1 MLTNEQL
8 QEKLFQLTFEKQQL
22 ERFKHLN
29 ELILNGLN
37 AILSSDK
44 HEEIFQKLFAVIHE
58 VISCQHIVLLTVDE
72 REQCF
77 TVVGSTNQ
85 QLNISE
91 LPLEP
96 LRLIRDSTHNFFNV
110 KRIDWWQT
118 YFADTFNDVESL
130 LSHPFS
136 TSQSHYA
143 LMLLGNKRGAF
154 GVLIQELL
162 ISFTSFFANTLTQFE
177 TRKLI
182 AERDQLLQRQKNIEQ
197 SLVQQEKMA
206 SLGQLASGVAHE
218 LSNPLGFV
226 HSNLDTLRVYL
237 SDIEKVVQYHSI
249 STSKIKD
256 SLDIDIDI
264 DYLLEDGKDIIDESL
279 EGAVRARDII
289 NNLRIYSHP
298 DDKST
303 EVTCLNG
310 LLETAVKIANTQ
322 IKYNSVMELQLAEDK
337 PRITANANQ
346 LNQVIIN
353 LIVNANQAVPEGKGI
368 ITLNCRKE
376 GNSCYVDIA
385 DNGSGIPVAIQH
397 KIFEPFFTTKA
408 VGQGTGLGLSLSKA
422 IVEQHSGTIE
432 LCHSNAEGTLFRLQ
446 FPIALDK

>member
-8 QEKLFQLTFEKQQL
+8 QEKLSQLTYEKQQL

-44 HEEIFQKLFAVIHE
+44 HDEIFQKLFAVIHE
-58 VISCQHIVLLTVDE
+58 AISCQHIMLLMVDE
-72 REQCF
+72 QEQRF

-85 QLNISE
+85 HLNISE

-110 KRIDWWQT
+110 KRVDWWQT
-118 YFADTFNDVESL
+118 YFAVTFNDVESL

-136 TSQSHYA
+136 TSQSHYV
-143 LMLLGNKRGAF
+143 LMLLGNKRGVF
-154 GVLIQELL
+154 GAPIQELL
-162 ISFTSFFANTLTQFE
+162 VSFTSFFANTLTQFE

-182 AERDQLLQRQKNIEQ
+182 VERDQLLQRQKNIEQ

-206 SLGQLASGVAHE
+206 SLGQLAAGIAHE
-218 LSNPLGFV
+218 LNNPLGFV
-226 HSNLDTLRVYL
+226 YSNLDTLRVYL

-249 STSKIKD
+249 NTKKIKD
-256 SLDIDIDI
+256 TLNIDI
-264 DYLLEDGKDIIDESL
+264 DYLLDGGKDIINESL
-279 EGAVRARDII
+279 EGAVRAREII

-298 DDKST
+298 DEKST
-303 EVTCLNG
+303 KVTCLNG

-322 IKYNSVMELQLAEDK
+322 VKYNSVMDLQLAEDK
-337 PRITANANQ
+337 PNIIANANQ

-353 LIVNANQAVPEGKGI
+353 LIINANQAVPVGKGI
-368 ITLNCRKE
+368 ITLNCRRQ

-397 KIFEPFFTTKA
+397 KIFEPFFTTKL

-432 LCHSNAEGTLFRLQ
+432 LCHSDADGTLFRLH
-446 FPIALDK
+446 FPIAPN

>member
-8 QEKLFQLTFEKQQL
+8 QEKLFQLTYEKQQL
-22 ERFKHLN
+22 ERFKYLN
-29 ELILNGLN
+29 ELILNGLK

-58 VISCQHIVLLTVDE
+58 VISCQHIVLLMADE
-72 REQCF
+72 QEQRLI
-77 TVVGSTNQ
+77 VVGSTNLR
-85 QLNISE
+85 LNISE

-96 LRLIRDSTHNFFNV
+96 LRLMRGSTHNFFNV

-118 YFADTFNDVESL
+118 HFADTFNDVESL

-136 TSQSHYA
+136 TSQSHYV

-154 GVLIQELL
+154 GAQIQELL

-177 TRKLI
+177 TRKLV
-182 AERDQLLQRQKNIEQ
+182 AERDKLLQRQKNIEQ
-197 SLVQQEKMA
+197 RLVQQEKMA
-206 SLGQLASGVAHE
+206 SLGQLAAGVAHE
-218 LSNPLGFV
+218 LNSPLGFV

-237 SDIEKVVQYHSI
+237 GDIGKVVRYHCI
-249 STSKIKD
+249 NTANIKD
-256 SLDIDIDI
+256 TLDIDI
-264 DYLLEDGKDIIDESL
+264 DYLLDDGKDIIDESL
-279 EGAVRARDII
+279 EGAVRACDII

-303 EVTCLNG
+303 EVACLNG

-322 IKYNSVMELQLAEDK
+322 IKYNSVLDLQLAEDK
-337 PRITANANQ
+337 PRINANANQ

-353 LIVNANQAVPEGKGI
+353 LILNADQAVPEGKGI
-368 ITLNCRKE
+368 ITLRCSNE
-376 GNSCYVDIA
+376 GSSCYVDIA
-385 DNGSGIPVAIQH
+385 DNGSGISAEIQH
-397 KIFEPFFTTKA
+397 KIFEPFFTTKV

-432 LCHSNAEGTLFRLQ
+432 LCHSNANGTLFRLH

>member
-8 QEKLFQLTFEKQQL
+8 QEKLSQLTYEKQQL

-37 AILSSDK
+37 AILTSDK

-58 VISCQHIVLLTVDE
+58 VISCQHIVLLMVDE
-72 REQCF
+72 QEQRL
-77 TVVGSTNQ
+77 TLVGSTNQ
-85 QLNISE
+85 GLNISD

-96 LRLIRDSTHNFFNV
+96 LRLIRNSTHNFFNV
-110 KRIDWWQT
+110 KRVDWWQT
-118 YFADTFNDVESL
+118 HFADTFTDVESL

-154 GVLIQELL
+154 SSQIQELL

-177 TRKLI
+177 TRKLLT
-182 AERDQLLQRQKNIEQ
+182 ERDKLLQRQKNIEQ

-206 SLGQLASGVAHE
+206 SLGQLAAGVAHE
-218 LSNPLGFV
+218 LNSPLGFV

-237 SDIEKVVQYHSI
+237 DDIRKVLRYHSI
-249 STSKIKD
+249 NTAKIKD
-256 SLDIDIDI
+256 TLDINI
-264 DYLLEDGKDIIDESL
+264 DYLLDDGKDIIDESL

-322 IKYNSVMELQLAEDK
+322 IKYNSVMDLQLGEDE

-353 LIVNANQAVPEGKGI
+353 LILNADQAVPEGKGI
-368 ITLNCRKE
+368 ITLKCSKE

-385 DNGSGIPVAIQH
+385 DNGSGIPAAIQH
-397 KIFEPFFTTKA
+397 RIFEPFFTTK
-408 VGQGTGLGLSLSKA
+408 VIGQGTGLGLSLSKA

-432 LCHSNAEGTLFRLQ
+432 LCHSNADGSLFRLH
-446 FPIALDK
+446 FPSALDK

>member
-8 QEKLFQLTFEKQQL
+8 QEKLSQLTFEKQQL

-58 VISCQHIVLLTVDE
+58 AISCQHIMLLMVDE
-72 REQCF
+72 QEQRF

-110 KRIDWWQT
+110 KRVDWWQT
-118 YFADTFNDVESL
+118 YFADTFNDVDSL
-130 LSHPFS
+130 LCHPFS
-136 TSQSHYA
+136 TSQSHYV

-154 GVLIQELL
+154 GASIQELL
-162 ISFTSFFANTLTQFE
+162 ASFTSFFANTLTQFE

-182 AERDQLLQRQKNIEQ
+182 VERDQLLQRQKNIEQ

-206 SLGQLASGVAHE
+206 SLGQLAAGIAHE
-218 LSNPLGFV
+218 LNNPLSFV
-226 HSNLDTLRVYL
+226 YSNLDTLRVYL
-237 SDIEKVVQYHSI
+237 GDIEKVVRYHSI
-249 STSKIKD
+249 NTKKIKD
-256 SLDIDIDI
+256 TLNIDI
-264 DYLLEDGKDIIDESL
+264 DYLLDGGKDIINESL
-279 EGAVRARDII
+279 EGAVRAREII
-289 NNLRIYSHP
+289 NNLKIYSHP
-298 DDKST
+298 DEKST

-322 IKYNSVMELQLAEDK
+322 VKYNSVMELQLAEDK

-353 LIVNANQAVPEGKGI
+353 LIINANQAVPEGKGI
-368 ITLNCRKE
+368 ITLICRRE
-376 GNSCYVDIA
+376 GNSCFVDIA

-397 KIFEPFFTTKA
+397 KIFEPFFTTKL

-432 LCHSNAEGTLFRLQ
+432 LCHSDADGTLFRLH
-446 FPIALDK
+446 FPIAPDK